1 MRAMVLRTPKPIA
14 GLPLEVAELPTPVP
28 GPGEI
33 LVRVEVCGVCRT
45 DLHVA
50 EGDLPPRHTMMI
62 PGHQVVGRVAGV
74 GLGSRRFQVDER
86 VGVPWLYAACGT
98 CRFCTSDR
106 ENLCEVPRFT
116 GYDVP
121 GGYAEYLVAREDF
134 VYAIPAELSSDHAAP
149 LLCAGIIGYRALR
162 RSGIAPGGRLGLYG
176 FGASAHI
183 AIQIARHWG
192 CRVYVATRGA
202 GHRDLARSLGAR
214 WVGGADEP
222 PPDKLDAAVLF
233 APVGDLV
240 PVAMAALDKGGTL
253 AVAGIHLTDIP
264 RLNYQEALFQ
274 ERTLTSVTANTR
286 RDGDNLFRLAREIP
300 ITPQTETFP
309 LDRANQ
315 ALTRLKQ
322 DGIQGTGILQVGS
335 PA

>member
-1 MRAMVLRTPKPIA
+1 MI
-14 GLPLEVAELPTPVP
+14 
-28 GPGEI
+28 
-33 LVRVEVCGVCRT
+33 
-45 DLHVA
+45 
-50 EGDLPPRHTMMI
+50 I
-62 PGHQVVGRVAGV
+62 PGHQAVGRVAGV
-74 GLGSRRFQVDER
+74 GLGSRRFQVNER

-98 CRFCTSDR
+98 CRFCTTDR

-134 VYAIPAELSSDHAAP
+134 VYAIPVELSSHHAAP

-162 RSGIAPGGRLGLYG
+162 RSGIAPGGNLGLYG

-202 GHRDLARSLGAR
+202 GHRDLARSLGAH
-214 WVGGADEP
+214 WVGGADDP
-222 PPDKLDAAVLF
+222 PPDKLNAAVLF

-240 PVAMAALDKGGTL
+240 PAAMAALDKGGTL

-264 RLNYQEALFQ
+264 RLNYQATLFQ

-286 RDGDNLFRLAREIP
+286 RDGADLFRLAREIP

-315 ALTRLKQ
+315 ALTRLKL

-335 PA
+335 PV